1 MKKAARLTLLWGWV
15 AITTIAVTRLWLT
28 HPDHFPRFPDTFWI
42 RLIDVFG
49 SADGEDLANLELIV
63 ILTISFCLTLIL
75 TLLIRATERRI
86 RHYLGK
92 QGA

>member
-1 MKKAARLTLLWGWV
+1 MKKASRLILLWGWV
-15 AITTIAVTRLWLT
+15 TVTTLIVTRLWLT
-28 HPDHFPRFPDTFWI
+28 HPDHFPRLPDTFWI
-42 RLIDVFG
+42 QLIDVFG

-63 ILTISFCLTLIL
+63 VLTMSFFLTLIL
-75 TLLIRATERRI
+75 TLLIRAMERRI